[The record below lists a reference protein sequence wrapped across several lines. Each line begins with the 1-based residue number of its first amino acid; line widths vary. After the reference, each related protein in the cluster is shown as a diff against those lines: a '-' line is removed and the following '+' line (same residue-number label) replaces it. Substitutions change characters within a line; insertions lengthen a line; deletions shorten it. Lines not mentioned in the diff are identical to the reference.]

1 MKHLR
6 HLHACAVHAYAL
18 ILGFLAGAHK
28 KIIGAKIMNDTMK
41 LLGILVIGL
50 VIGAGATLIVAP
62 PSGDQTYTITTAGST
77 TVYPLSQEWA
87 VQFHADYPL
96 ITVNPSTGGSG
107 LGQSQ
112 IADSLI
118 DIGASSSYPKEDYRT
133 ANPDIEIIPVS
144 ADALGIVANPAV
156 NGSTFQMD
164 CDMAVAIFQGNVTTW
179 EDFESIFNVNVDASG
194 SINVYVRSDAS
205 GTTATFAKWL
215 ETADEN
221 TNANGAEYEWGL
233 GHSEVVAWPGTHSS
247 VDGNPGVASGVEGDD
262 QGIGYVGLAFMEDLT
277 AVDLYNPGIGNYVT
291 PSLEN
296 ALKALPDEITD
307 PGQNLMNS
315 NNTGAYPIARL
326 LYYLVNPDN
335 LHWYTIA
342 YLNWVLV
349 QGQQYISTVGYIPIS
364 GTSAATYA
372 LSVVATLTPS
382 A

>member
-1 MKHLR
+1 MNNTAKM
-6 HLHACAVHAYAL
+6 
-18 ILGFLAGAHK
+18 LGL
-28 KIIGAKIMNDTMK
+28 
-41 LLGILVIGL
+41 LVIGL
-50 VIGAGATLIVAP
+50 VIGAGATFIVAP
-62 PSGDQTYTITTAGST
+62 PGTGTQTYTITTAGST

-87 VQFHADYPL
+87 VQFHADYPS

-112 IADSLI
+112 IADGLI

-144 ADALGIVANPAV
+144 ADALGIVANPSV
-156 NGSTFQMD
+156 NGSTFKMD
-164 CDMAVAIFQGNVTTW
+164 VDMAVAIFQANVTTW
-179 EDFESIFNVNVDASG
+179 EDFETTFNVAITATG

-215 ETADEN
+215 ETADAN
-221 TNANGAEYEWGL
+221 SNANGADYEWGL
-233 GHSEVVAWPGTHSS
+233 GHSEVVSWPGTHSS
-247 VDGNPGVASGVEGDD
+247 VDGNPGVASGVEGDT

-277 AVDLYNPGIGNYVT
+277 PVDLYNPGNDEYVT

-296 ALKALPDEITD
+296 SLKALPDEITD

-335 LHWYTIA
+335 LHWYSIA

-349 QGQQYISTVGYIPIS
+349 QGQQYISDVGYVPIS
-364 GTSAATYA
+364 GTSAVTYA
-372 LSVVATLTPS
+372 LSVVAALSPS